1 MPWVELRRGK
11 KPASRRMGRGAEG
24 PPWNLASPASIST
37 GMTRV
42 LMFGWEFPPFQ
53 AGGLA
58 TATLGLVKGLLNQ
71 GLEVTLVVPFATGD
85 APAAVPTLRVVSAA
99 GISVTLRTHRVAS
112 PLAPYAGA
120 AEYQVLSE
128 RACASSPGAPYG
140 RNLFEEVE
148 RYADAAAE
156 IARTEPHDLIDTHD
170 WITFAAGI
178 RARAISGK
186 PLVAH
191 IHATE
196 FDRVGEHGNPEIE
209 RREREGL
216 HAADRVIANS
226 NALRRQVI
234 ARCGVPPD
242 KVDVVHWGVDAPPPA
257 ARLPEVAVARQ
268 RPTVLFL
275 GRVTRQKGPDYFVE
289 VAARVVEFVPDAQ
302 FIVAGTGDLLP
313 RVIERSVELGLAG
326 AMHFAGPLS
335 GPDVDRAF
343 RAADV
348 CVMPSVSEPFGLV
361 ALESL
366 RNGTPVIVPRGS
378 GVAEVVSH
386 AFKSDFWDVD
396 RMADQVVALLR
407 HPALWDEMHER
418 SQAEIAEPRFGLDE
432 PARRT
437 ATSYRRTLTPTTL
450 AAL

>member
-1 MPWVELRRGK
+1 
-11 KPASRRMGRGAEG
+11 
-24 PPWNLASPASIST
+24 
-37 GMTRV
+37 
-42 LMFGWEFPPFQ
+42 MFGWEFPPFQ

-71 GLEVTLVVPFATGD
+71 GLDVTLVVPFATRDGA
-85 APAAVPTLRVVSAA
+85 APLPALRIVSAA
-99 GISVTLRTHRVAS
+99 EIPVTLRTHRLPS

-120 AEYQVLSE
+120 EEYEVLSE
-128 RACASSPGAPYG
+128 RARASSPGAPYG

-148 RYADAAAE
+148 RYAIAAAA

-170 WITFAAGI
+170 WITFTAGI

-196 FDRVGEHGNPEIE
+196 CDRVGEHGNPEID

-226 NALRRQVI
+226 EALRRQVI
-234 ARCGVPPD
+234 DRFSLPPD
-242 KVDVVHWGVDAPPPA
+242 KVDVVHWGVDAPPVEQVPELPL
-257 ARLPEVAVARQ
+257 ARH

-289 VAARVVEFVPDAQ
+289 VAARVVRFVPEAQ
-302 FIVAGTGDLLP
+302 FILAGTGDLLP
-313 RVIERSVELGLAG
+313 RVIERSVELGLSG
-326 AMHFAGPLS
+326 AIHFAGPLS
-335 GPDVDRAF
+335 GSDVDRAF

-366 RNGTPVIVPRGS
+366 RNGTPVIVPRSS

-386 AFKSDFWDVD
+386 AFKSDFWDVEG
-396 RMADQVVALLR
+396 MADQVVALLR
-407 HPALWDEMHER
+407 HPELWQEMHER
-418 SQAEIAEPRFGLDE
+418 SRAEIAEPRFGLDE

-437 ATSYRRTLTPTTL
+437 ASSYRRTLTSFTPIL
-450 AAL
+450 P

>member
-1 MPWVELRRGK
+1 
-11 KPASRRMGRGAEG
+11 
-24 PPWNLASPASIST
+24 
-37 GMTRV
+37 
-42 LMFGWEFPPFQ
+42 MFGWEFPPFQ

-71 GLEVTLVVPFATGD
+71 GLDVTLVVPFPLGGAE
-85 APAAVPTLRVVSAA
+85 PPLPSLRVVSAA
-99 GISVTLRTHRVAS
+99 DVPVTLRTHRIAS

-120 AEYQVLSE
+120 EEYQVLSE
-128 RACASSPGAPYG
+128 QARASAPGAPDG
-140 RNLFEEVE
+140 PELFAEVE
-148 RYADAAAE
+148 RYAVAAAE

-178 RARAISGK
+178 RARAISGR
-186 PLVAH
+186 PLIAH

-196 FDRVGEHGNPEIE
+196 FDRVGERGNPEIE

-216 HAADRVIANS
+216 HAADRIIANS
-226 NALRRQVI
+226 HALRRQVI
-234 ARCGVPPD
+234 DRLGIPPG
-242 KVDVVHWGVDAPPPA
+242 KVDVVHWGVDAAPPDED
-257 ARLPEVAVARQ
+257 LPEVAVARH

-275 GRVTRQKGPDYFVE
+275 GRVTRQKGPEYFVE
-289 VAARVVEFVPDAQ
+289 VAARVVRFVPDAQ
-302 FIVAGTGDLLP
+302 FIMAGTGDLLP
-313 RVIERSVELGLAG
+313 GVIERSVERGLAG
-326 AMHFAGPLS
+326 VMHFAGPLS

-366 RNGTPVIVPRGS
+366 RNGTPVIVPRTS

-407 HPALWDEMHER
+407 HPELWQEMHER
-418 SQAEIAEPRFGLDE
+418 SRAEIAEPRFGLDE

-437 ATSYRRTLTPTTL
+437 ALSYRRTLSPRTP
-450 AAL
+450 AVP

>member
-1 MPWVELRRGK
+1 
-11 KPASRRMGRGAEG
+11 
-24 PPWNLASPASIST
+24 
-37 GMTRV
+37 
-42 LMFGWEFPPFQ
+42 MFGWEFPPFQ

-71 GLEVTLVVPFATGD
+71 GLDVTLVVPF
-85 APAAVPTLRVVSAA
+85 PTAGAETALPSLRVVSAA
-99 GISVTLRTHRVAS
+99 DLPVTLRTHRIAS

-120 AEYQVLSE
+120 EEYQVLGE
-128 RACASSPGAPYG
+128 RARAAAPGSPYG

-148 RYADAAAE
+148 RYAEAAAE

-196 FDRVGEHGNPEIE
+196 FDRVGEHGHPEIE

-216 HAADRVIANS
+216 HAADRIIANS
-226 NALRRQVI
+226 HALRRQVI
-234 ARCGVPPD
+234 ERFGVAAG

-257 ARLPEVAVARQ
+257 EQLPEVEVARN

-289 VAARVVEFVPDAQ
+289 VAARVIQFVPDAQ

-313 RVIERSVELGLAG
+313 RMIERSVELGLAG

-366 RNGTPVIVPRGS
+366 RNGTPVIVPRTS
-378 GVAEVVSH
+378 GVAEVLSH

-407 HPALWDEMHER
+407 HPELWQEMHER
-418 SQAEIAEPRFGLDE
+418 SRAEIGEPRFGLDQ

-437 ATSYRRTLTPTTL
+437 ASSYRTTL
-450 AAL
+450 HSRAKAAP

>member
-1 MPWVELRRGK
+1 
-11 KPASRRMGRGAEG
+11 
-24 PPWNLASPASIST
+24 
-37 GMTRV
+37 
-42 LMFGWEFPPFQ
+42 MFGWEFPPFQ

-71 GLEVTLVVPFATGD
+71 GMDVTLVVPFATGGTQ
-85 APAAVPTLRVVSAA
+85 PALQPLRLVSAA
-99 GISVTLRTHRVAS
+99 EVPVTLRMHRLAS

-120 AEYQVLSE
+120 EEYQVLSE
-128 RACASSPGAPYG
+128 RARASSPGAPYG

-148 RYADAAAE
+148 RYSVAAAA
-156 IARTEPHDLIDTHD
+156 IARSEPHDLIDTHD

-178 RARAISGK
+178 RARAISGR

-196 FDRVGEHGNPEIE
+196 FDRAGDHGNAAIVQ
-209 RREREGL
+209 REREGL
-216 HAADRVIANS
+216 QAADRVIANS
-226 NALRRQVI
+226 HALRRQVVD
-234 ARCGVPPD
+234 RFGVPAG
-242 KVDVVHWGVDAPPPA
+242 KVDVVHWGVDAAPPVEH
-257 ARLPEVAVARQ
+257 LPELAVARG

-289 VAARVVEFVPDAQ
+289 IAARVVQFVPGAQ

-326 AMHFAGPLS
+326 AVHFAGPLS
-335 GPDVDRAF
+335 GPDVARVF

-366 RNGTPVIVPRGS
+366 RNGTPIVVPRTA
-378 GVAEVVSH
+378 GVAEVVRH
-386 AFKSDFWDVD
+386 AFKSDFWDVE

-407 HPALWDEMHER
+407 HRELWDEMRER
-418 SQAEIAEPRFGLDE
+418 SRAEIAEPRFGLDE

-437 ATSYRRTLTPTTL
+437 AASYRRTLTPL
-450 AAL
+450 SPIIP